1 MNKLYLATLAILMSF
16 SAFSQNAR
24 VQIIHNSPTPGTDS
38 GPVVDIYVNGALLP
52 ALTAV
57 PFRAATPFLDV
68 PAEADIEVAVAV
80 NPSNSVNDAIATFPL
95 GQLADGEGYT
105 VIANGIVGDTDTPFG
120 LAVFAGALESNP
132 VSGRSDFIAFH
143 GSPGAPAVDIDART
157 VGNLIEGLEYGS
169 FAENYISVPPDAY
182 FLDVRPAGDPDI
194 VATFEADLSG
204 LPGLAGGVATVFASG
219 ILGGTPAFGL
229 YAALIDGSVVEFQ
242 AVNVARL
249 QVIHNSPSPT
259 VDIYFNGDL
268 ALDNFEFR
276 TATPFDF
283 VPAGVTINVGV
294 ALDNSTSVEDTL
306 VNFPVV
312 FENGK
317 AYVVVANGIV
327 GDADTPFTLEAFAS
341 AQEQGL
347 SQDAVSVLTFHGA
360 PGAPAVAVND
370 FLQDPLFDGLEYGD
384 FLGYAELPLENYFLE
399 VRPSGSDDLV
409 GTFNINLENAG
420 GLSVVLF
427 ASGIVGDEPN
437 FGLFAALPDGDIIE
451 LTPVALTQII
461 HNSPAAGAEVIDLW
475 ANNVVKVVED
485 LAFQSATGLVY
496 YPTRVPLTFGVAPA
510 DSDDPSDILFNLPD
524 PVTFQDGKY
533 HVVIANGIPGD
544 ADTPFELAINS
555 EAILLAPNAQSTVV
569 SVFHGSPNAPA
580 VDVTARDLMLPLVD
594 GLAYG
599 EFESLGALPINTYY
613 LEVYPDGSESLV
625 ATFESPIP
633 PSSAGISLVGVVSG
647 LLSEEPPLDLLFFTP
662 NGGVIKATPVSQVQ
676 VIHNSPAPTVDVYAN
691 ENLLLND
698 FEFRT
703 ATPFVDLPT
712 RTAFDIAVAPDN
724 SSSVADSLRSFKN
737 IVFEDGK
744 KYIVMATG
752 VVGDMDAPFGLAV
765 NDMGRTRAESGEG
778 VDLLLYHGATDAPV
792 VDVVAA
798 GVGVLF
804 DDVAY
809 GEYQGYINVPASTYT
824 LNVTPGNDNSNV
836 VRAYDADISGL
847 NGGAATVF
855 ASGFLGSE
863 EPEDEFEVWVALAD
877 GQTFPLTEIVS
888 TQEVADRIPAFQMAP
903 NPVRTTAQVQYTL
916 SEDTDITIAVQ
927 NAGGQTIRSI
937 YLGRQPAG
945 EHSRTLEAGGLPQGM
960 YTYSLI
966 TPVGILAQRFVVVK

>member
-1 MNKLYLATLAILMSF
+1 ML
-16 SAFSQNAR
+16 
-24 VQIIHNSPTPGTDS
+24 
-38 GPVVDIYVNGALLP
+38 
-52 ALTAV
+52 
-57 PFRAATPFLDV
+57 
-68 PAEADIEVAVAV
+68 
-80 NPSNSVNDAIATFPL
+80 
-95 GQLADGEGYT
+95 
-105 VIANGIVGDTDTPFG
+105 
-120 LAVFAGALESNP
+120 
-132 VSGRSDFIAFH
+132 
-143 GSPGAPAVDIDART
+143 
-157 VGNLIEGLEYGS
+157 
-169 FAENYISVPPDAY
+169 
-182 FLDVRPAGDPDI
+182 
-194 VATFEADLSG
+194 
-204 LPGLAGGVATVFASG
+204 FASG
-219 ILGGTPAFGL
+219 IL
-229 YAALIDGSVVEFQ
+229 
-242 AVNVARL
+242 
-249 QVIHNSPSPT
+249 
-259 VDIYFNGDL
+259 
-268 ALDNFEFR
+268 
-276 TATPFDF
+276 
-283 VPAGVTINVGV
+283 
-294 ALDNSTSVEDTL
+294 
-306 VNFPVV
+306 
-312 FENGK
+312 
-317 AYVVVANGIV
+317 
-327 GDADTPFTLEAFAS
+327 
-341 AQEQGL
+341 
-347 SQDAVSVLTFHGA
+347 
-360 PGAPAVAVND
+360 
-370 FLQDPLFDGLEYGD
+370 
-384 FLGYAELPLENYFLE
+384 
-399 VRPSGSDDLV
+399 
-409 GTFNINLENAG
+409 
-420 GLSVVLF
+420 
-427 ASGIVGDEPN
+427 GDEPN
-437 FGLFAALPDGDIIE
+437 FGLFAALPDGGVIE

-461 HNSPAAGAEVIDLW
+461 HNSPAAGAGVIDLW
-475 ANNVVKVVED
+475 ANNVVKVRED
-485 LAFQSATGLVY
+485 LAFQTATGLVY

-533 HVVIANGIPGD
+533 HIIIANGIPGD

-555 EAILLAPNAQSTVV
+555 DAVLFAPNAQSTVV

-594 GLAYG
+594 GLPYG
-599 EFESLGALPINTYY
+599 EFEALGALPITTYY

-633 PSSAGISLVGVVSG
+633 PSAAGLSLVGVVSG
-647 LLSEEPPLDLLFFTP
+647 LLGEEPPLDLLFFSP
-662 NGGVIKATPVSQVQ
+662 IGEVIRATPVSQVQ

-691 ENLLLND
+691 GNLLLND

-712 RTAFDIAVAPDN
+712 RTAFDIAVAPGT
-724 SSSVADSLRSFKN
+724 SSTVADSLRSFKN

-744 KYIVMATG
+744 KYIVIATG
-752 VVGDMDAPFGLAV
+752 VVGDMDTPFGLAV

-863 EPEDEFEVWVALAD
+863 EPEDEFGVWVALPD

-888 TQEVADRIPAFQMAP
+888 TQEVADRIPAFQLAP

-916 SEDTDITIAVQ
+916 SEDTDITIAIQ

-960 YTYSLI
+960 YTYSLV
-966 TPVGILAQRFVVVK
+966 TPVGVLAQRFVVVK